1 LALEPFAGLN
11 TIKQADFVRW
21 RELSLTYNVPSRF
34 VERFGGR
41 QLSFT
46 LSGRNLALWTKYDGV
61 DPELNAI
68 GRGGG
73 SEGNP
78 SASQLSNN
86 FLDGVEAF
94 GFPIP
99 RRFSFQVRLGF

>member
-1 LALEPFAGLN
+1 LNDLLALSPFSGLN
-11 TIKQADFVRW
+11 TIKQADFIRW
-21 RELSLTYNVPSRF
+21 RELSLTYNVPSQF

-41 QLSFT
+41 RLSFT
-46 LSGRNLALWTKYDGV
+46 LTGRNLALWTKYDGV
-61 DPELNAI
+61 DPELNAV

-73 SEGNP
+73 G
-78 SASQLSNN
+78 SQLDNN

-99 RRFSFQVRLGF
+99 RRFGFQVRLGF